1 MVTLVLFIVVL
12 SILVFVHELGHFLFA
27 KWCKMRVDEFAIGF
41 PPRIWSFKKGE
52 TVYAINL
59 IPIGGYV
66 KIHGENPDDESLT
79 GKDASRSFSARP
91 KWMQALVLVAGVS
104 FNMIFAWL
112 AIAFGFMVGFP
123 ISTDYFPEKQY
134 QDVKVFI
141 GEVRENSAA
150 AEGGLQPGDAIASLA
165 VIGPSMDGPRIGPA
179 KIPTKTED
187 ISNLVSSTEKGE
199 QVLVGYTRGNALSYA
214 TLTPQVS
221 TETGKPVIGVSLSAA
236 GIVTL
241 PVHEALIE
249 GAVVT
254 GKMTVAIADGLFT
267 FLAKAITGNA
277 PFSQVSGP
285 VGIARLV
292 GDAGEMG
299 FAYLVSLTALISI
312 NLAIINILPFPALDG
327 GRLVLVAIE
336 TIIRRPVPH
345 NFANALNTIGFILLL
360 LLMVLVTVN
369 DVIKL

>member
-1 MVTLVLFIVVL
+1 MTTLILFIIVL
-12 SILVFVHELGHFLFA
+12 SILVFVHELGHFIFA

-41 PPRIWSFKKGE
+41 PPRLWSFKKGE
-52 TVYAINL
+52 TTYAINL

-79 GKDASRSFSARP
+79 GKDASRSFTARP

-134 QDVKVFI
+134 ENVKVFI
-141 GEVRENSAA
+141 GEVRDNSAA
-150 AEGGLQPGDAIASLA
+150 AEAKLQPGDAITSLA
-165 VIGPSMDGPRIGPA
+165 VVSPSSNGQIVGSS
-179 KIPTKTED
+179 ITPTKTED
-187 ISNLVSSTEKGE
+187 ISNLVSSTQKGE
-199 QVLVGYTRGNALSYA
+199 QVLVGYTRGNQLSYA

-221 TETGKPVIGVSLSAA
+221 SETNKPVIGVLLSAA

-241 PVHEALIE
+241 PIHEALIE

-267 FLAKAITGNA
+267 FLYQAVTGNA

-327 GRLVLVAIE
+327 GRLVFVALE
-336 TIIRRPVPH
+336 TIFRRPIPH
-345 NFANALNTIGFILLL
+345 KYANALNTIGFVLLL